1 MQEPVGWSP
10 EAKKKAWDFLK
21 QELKNPDDPWTV
33 SESATYFG
41 FFCWGIEAAR
51 QWALDQAP
59 IHVENVYKRGD
70 KYFAWIGDDY
80 VQIYTAPVQQVPDAS
95 PPVLI
100 TDDEMSAFR
109 RFSECAQ
116 DGEGHDV
123 PKKMMKRLS
132 EIGLLRHCSA
142 GYYENTD
149 FGLAVLSGRYTA
161 PKSEQ
166 FRNSA

>member
-1 MQEPVGWSP
+1 MATKALELERRGSSSFTFVKHFVSQERHYNKALELACSYLTDEQVKEIADALPPQADLATPQPMQEPVGWSP

-80 VQIYTAPVQQVPDAS
+80 VQIYTAP
-95 PPVLI
+95 
-100 TDDEMSAFR
+100 
-109 RFSECAQ
+109 
-116 DGEGHDV
+116 
-123 PKKMMKRLS
+123 
-132 EIGLLRHCSA
+132 
-142 GYYENTD
+142 
-149 FGLAVLSGRYTA
+149 
-161 PKSEQ
+161 KSEQ